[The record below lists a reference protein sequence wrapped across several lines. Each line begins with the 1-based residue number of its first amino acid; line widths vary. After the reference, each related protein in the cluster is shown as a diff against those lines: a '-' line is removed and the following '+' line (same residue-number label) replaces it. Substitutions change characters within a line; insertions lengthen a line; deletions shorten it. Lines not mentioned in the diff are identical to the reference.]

1 MSKSYHVT
9 RKDLK
14 GLSKRELD
22 EMAEDKDSLLNEY
35 AEKSSVK
42 REVKKKRKEE
52 KDKNNDT
59 PTNPI
64 S

>member
-1 MSKSYHVT
+1 MSKSYHET

-22 EMAEDKDSLLNEY
+22 EMAEDKDSLLNKY